1 MCSKAVKGMSRK
13 KFGLDRRRDFF
24 LEIQPTEVSLLWRSL
39 ALSILVSFSA
49 DVTMPSSSREQQASW
64 LLPRQPWF
72 YPRLVAYGYFWLSE
86 RA

>member
-1 MCSKAVKGMSRK
+1 MSRK
-13 KFGLDRRRDFF
+13 KFCLDRRRDFV
-24 LEIQPTEVSLLWRSL
+24 LEIQPTEVFTSLEKLGL
-39 ALSILVSFSA
+39 LSILVSFSA
-49 DVTMPSSSREQQASW
+49 DGDAVVESREQQASW